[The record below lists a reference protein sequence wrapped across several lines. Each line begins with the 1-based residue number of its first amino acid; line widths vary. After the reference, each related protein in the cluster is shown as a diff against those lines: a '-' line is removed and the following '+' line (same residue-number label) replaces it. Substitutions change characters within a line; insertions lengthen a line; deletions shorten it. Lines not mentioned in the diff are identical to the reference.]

1 MILVK
6 RRQKILHYINQVD
19 QIVSMKRTVH
29 LRRKKDHL
37 KIKDQK
43 DHQKIQQ
50 IDHQEEQVSHYQK
63 NQEKDI
69 ILSQRMVRLDQV
81 IKHQQV
87 LLKQRVHN

>member
-1 MILVK
+1 M
-6 RRQKILHYINQVD
+6 D
-19 QIVSMKRTVH
+19 QIVSKKRMEH

-43 DHQKIQQ
+43 DHQKNQQ

-63 NQEKDI
+63 NQKKDI

-87 LLKQRVHN
+87 LLKQLVHN